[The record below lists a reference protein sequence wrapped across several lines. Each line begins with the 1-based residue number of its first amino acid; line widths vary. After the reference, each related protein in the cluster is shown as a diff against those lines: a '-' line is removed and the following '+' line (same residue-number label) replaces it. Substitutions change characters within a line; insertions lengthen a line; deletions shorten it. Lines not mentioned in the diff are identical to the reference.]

1 MGTAAPENTPDQS
14 ATESLIKSVISD
26 QKRVASRDALPD
38 LEPVEREANTTAQ
51 PAKNRFQPRKT
62 NPNARSLKG
71 RILAYRPTRNHILIG
86 AFVIVMILRP
96 WLIPG
101 ILFVTF
107 WVGLIAWLTL
117 GPDRMLEWAGNAWD
131 RLSTRNPDL
140 AERLRQRGDAFAL
153 RFDAMLDKLPDS
165 WAEKLALPDMSRPL
179 EVEKDLSKAPDPFEK
194 LKLPEVYRG

>member
-1 MGTAAPENTPDQS
+1 M
-14 ATESLIKSVISD
+14 ESLIKSVISD
-26 QKRVASRDALPD
+26 QKRVNSRDALPD
-38 LEPVEREANTTAQ
+38 LAPVEREANTTAQ
-51 PAKNRFQPRKT
+51 PAKNRFKSRKT
-62 NPNARSLKG
+62 NPKARSLKG
-71 RILAYRPTRNHILIG
+71 RMLAYRPTRNHILIG

-179 EVEKDLSKAPDPFEK
+179 EAEKDLSKAPDPFEK